1 MALELPAVQGEGAA
15 LRRHRLPGPQGGWFT
30 ATGSEACRRAR
41 VGRRQTSSSPALPV
55 TQDSSDIA
63 SHQSSV
69 SSSLHGELSRRTH
82 TQDPP
87 SRPLC
92 ANRTPR
98 RAPPLLLA
106 AAGEPTHTTLPFFIS
121 HTGRHYVCLM
131 PVPVPSPP
139 SQSPDGR
146 HAHPG
151 NEGRRP
157 NSKALPSANSAPGLA
172 PFSLSGAACCH
183 PTRRA

>member
-1 MALELPAVQGEGAA
+1 MEIAPPPRLPARPLQLTAGQGATLGAGPGQPPRSHPSMALELPAVQGEGAA

-55 TQDSSDIA
+55 AQDSNDIA

-98 RAPPLLLA
+98 RAPPFAATAADCWLLPASRHTPLCPSSSATLA
-106 AAGEPTHTTLPFFIS
+106 AIT
-121 HTGRHYVCLM
+121 
-131 PVPVPSPP
+131 
-139 SQSPDGR
+139 
-146 HAHPG
+146 
-151 NEGRRP
+151 
-157 NSKALPSANSAPGLA
+157 SA
-172 PFSLSGAACCH
+172 
-183 PTRRA
+183 

>member
-55 TQDSSDIA
+55 AQDSNDIA

-69 SSSLHGELSRRTH
+69 SSPLRGELSRRAH

-87 SRPLC
+87 CHPLC

-131 PVPVPSPP
+131 PVPSTPSTVHRPSRRTGATHTRGTRPAAQTARRSRPQTPRRGLPP
-139 SQSPDGR
+139 S
-146 HAHPG
+146 A
-151 NEGRRP
+151 
-157 NSKALPSANSAPGLA
+157 
-172 PFSLSGAACCH
+172 
-183 PTRRA
+183 